1 MVAAHNGL
9 FAAGFECPT
18 LARAG
23 VRRRRARTNARSAWS
38 PITENGLF
46 TRGKEKFAHPNVRG
60 GWNVRGGSMF
70 LCAAGALYHGTR
82 ETYET
87 YLAAAIWRAG
97 RVPRSTGDTTATLT

>member
-1 MVAAHNGL
+1 MTRYK
-9 FAAGFECPT
+9 AGNHPPFRLC
-18 LARAG
+18 
-23 VRRRRARTNARSAWS
+23 SQAWS

-46 TRGKEKFAHPNVRG
+46 TRGKEKFTHPNVRV